1 MGQRAKA
8 GTRLASLVKM
18 AVPLCQRAER
28 ECPRKGPGRKPDIPD
43 WVLAVLIMVAILK
56 RKKSK
61 SGQYRFLAEHRR
73 ELQAWMGTS
82 AFPARSTYFD
92 RYRRAHRL
100 FQHAVMLQGRVAIEE
115 GVTDVTTVAVDKS
128 LMAAR
133 GPLWH
138 ASDRKRN
145 RIPKGLH
152 GVDRD
157 SEWGCS
163 KHDGWV
169 QGYSFEVVV
178 SATKHSTVFPL
189 LASAGTASVKE
200 TQTFDAK
207 IDELPEETKHVTADS
222 GYDSNHLGERIE
234 GTAGGKR
241 TGRRFLCPENKRGS
255 KPKSRRKAVQPRDE
269 SHRRRLA
276 RRKFYKSRRGR
287 AIYRRRSQTV
297 EPFNEWFKSLLE
309 LDLVFGIAD
318 WKTIKPSCWRRCSR
332 TSYSF
337 ATTTAVVEKTA
348 RSGGSLICSEFPDT
362 LRYLHYE

>member
-8 GTRLASLVKM
+8 GTCLASLVKM

-28 ECPRKGPGRKPDIPD
+28 DCPRTGPGRKPDIPD
-43 WVLAVLIMVAILK
+43 WVMAVLIMVAVLK

-61 SGQYRFLAEHRR
+61 SGQYRFLDEYRR
-73 ELQAWMGTS
+73 ELKDWLGTS
-82 AFPARSTYFD
+82 EFPARSTYFD
-92 RYRRAHRL
+92 RYRRAHQL
-100 FQHAVMLQGRVAIEE
+100 FLHAIKLQGRLAIEE
-115 GVTDVTTVAVDKS
+115 GVADATDTAVDKS
-128 LMAAR
+128 LIAAR

-157 SEWGCS
+157 SDWGCS
-163 KHDGWV
+163 QHDGWV

-178 SATKHSTVFPL
+178 SATKEAAVFPL
-189 LASAGTASVKE
+189 LASADTASAKE

-207 IDELPEETKHVTADS
+207 IDDLPEETVNVSADS
-222 GYDSNHLGERIE
+222 GYDSNRLAERVE
-234 GTAGGKR
+234 WTAEGKR

-255 KPKSRRKAVQPRDE
+255 KPKSRQKTVQPRDE

-287 AIYRRRSQTV
+287 AIYRRRGQTV
-297 EPFNEWFKSLLE
+297 EPFNEWFKSLFE
-309 LDLVFGIAD
+309 LDDRVWHRGLENNQTQLLAALFTYQLLV
-318 WKTIKPSCWRRCSR
+318 RYNHRCGNENGR
-332 TSYSF
+332 
-337 ATTTAVVEKTA
+337 V
-348 RSGGSLICSEFPDT
+348 RWLLDR
-362 LRYLHYE
+362 L